1 MQCLKG
7 NHFTGKPWVCPQK
20 GSKISTASIFFLAFF
35 IVFSI
40 TTVAIAQS
48 RQGAPQPPLS
58 LEEER
63 IMKNCSY
70 NALSAT
76 GQKPVDYRVIVN
88 ELQKDLEHYMRD
100 GCKKALAG
108 DWRWADWGDIV
119 RIQYKEEQKVFVGD
133 VKKGVE
139 MPQGHLLFKVYFPK
153 TQEGK
158 YRLTCTINSLRALK
172 ACSGWSFT
180 GTEYSFKPNTK
191 ERTAFDLQLILD
203 GDRIEYKVE
212 KEAYFLTRVK

>member
-1 MQCLKG
+1 MVSL
-7 NHFTGKPWVCPQK
+7 FLLAVF
-20 GSKISTASIFFLAFF
+20 IIFSMA
-35 IVFSI
+35 
-40 TTVAIAQS
+40 TVAIAQS
-48 RQGAPQPPLS
+48 RQGAPQSPLS

-70 NALSAT
+70 LSAI
-76 GQKPVDYRVIVN
+76 GPKSADYRATVN

-100 GCKKALAG
+100 GCKKALVG

-119 RIQYKEEQKVFVGD
+119 RIQYKEDQKVFVGD
-133 VKKGVE
+133 VKRGVE

-153 TQEGK
+153 TQEESYGW
-158 YRLTCTINSLRALK
+158 TCTINSLRALK

-191 ERTAFDLQLILD
+191 ERTAFNLQLILD